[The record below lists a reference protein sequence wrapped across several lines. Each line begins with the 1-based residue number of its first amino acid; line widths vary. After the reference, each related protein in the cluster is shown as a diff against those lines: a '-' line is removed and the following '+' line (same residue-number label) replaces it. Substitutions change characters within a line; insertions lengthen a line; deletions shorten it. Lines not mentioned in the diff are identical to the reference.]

1 VPYKGS
7 APALTDLLGGNL
19 DFMFDTRSGVGS
31 QITSGRVRVL
41 AHTATQRLPDYP
53 EIPTVAETVPGYAVL
68 GWNGLV
74 APEGLPPHVVRR
86 LSDTLRKVV
95 NSAEFARSLKELGT
109 RVDYKDGA
117 GLRSLI
123 QQETARWQP
132 IIKSFN
138 LKPN

>member
-1 VPYKGS
+1 MCIRDRFV
-7 APALTDLLGGNL
+7 
-19 DFMFDTRSGVGS
+19 
-31 QITSGRVRVL
+31 
-41 AHTATQRLPDYP
+41 
-53 EIPTVAETVPGYAVL
+53 
-68 GWNGLV
+68 
-74 APEGLPPHVVRR
+74 
-86 LSDTLRKVV
+86 
-95 NSAEFARSLKELGT
+95 RSLKELGT